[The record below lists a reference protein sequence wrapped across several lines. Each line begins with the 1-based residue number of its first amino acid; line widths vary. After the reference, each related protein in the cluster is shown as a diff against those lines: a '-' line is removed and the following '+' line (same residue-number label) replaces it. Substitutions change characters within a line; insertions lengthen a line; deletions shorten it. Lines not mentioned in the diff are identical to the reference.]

1 MIPDLH
7 EFLARAKSLFRKRRM
22 DREMADE
29 LEFHQALLR
38 ERLERQ
44 GAIRAERMMVL
55 LSVFFAGARC

>member
-1 MIPDLH
+1 
-7 EFLARAKSLFRKRRM
+7 
-22 DREMADE
+22 MADE